1 MRAGGSGRAL
11 TVEGHFA
18 YVQGKLARYRV
29 HLGSAVIHIEPGNYL
44 CIVPDR
50 WGKTHDKL
58 FLPFADEH
66 DSKISEVISK
76 ILLLLAD
83 DRIKDESILRQIRR

>member
-29 HLGSAVIHIEPGNYL
+29 HL
-44 CIVPDR
+44 CILPDR

-66 DSKISEVISK
+66 DSKISE

>member
-1 MRAGGSGRAL
+1 M
-11 TVEGHFA
+11 
-18 YVQGKLARYRV
+18 QGKLARYRV

-66 DSKISEVISK
+66 DSKISE